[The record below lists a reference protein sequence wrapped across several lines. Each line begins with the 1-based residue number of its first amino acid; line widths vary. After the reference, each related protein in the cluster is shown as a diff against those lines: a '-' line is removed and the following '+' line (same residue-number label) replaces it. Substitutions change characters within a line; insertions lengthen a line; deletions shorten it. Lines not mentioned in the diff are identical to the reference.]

1 MVSIFTIERRKNF
14 WESFTR
20 FVEDLHLS
28 KVTTSANAHYKMAD
42 YLDRCIRYW
51 PHRCGAVS
59 IENYLYDIGVN
70 LTNPEDEIDLLLIL
84 ELYINLLYW
93 APKQDLLDREG
104 DALSITWKQDDVENE
119 TKRLLQNVAY
129 ILEQCCNMRIRE
141 IDDDSFPMYRITK
154 RNAYVDAAVE
164 AVPELSEALLGY
176 YDIRN
181 EDDLEYK
188 KTALTSIYTY
198 LEPKR
203 NDFKKL
209 EWSSFCE
216 EFFAGMN
223 SFGIRHNTKA
233 QIKMQAKK
241 KKNVCDMLFMLA
253 IYVLQTPEVLQYK
266 KSLKEMRIKKTGE

>member
-70 LTNPEDEIDLLLIL
+70 LTNPEDERDLLLIL

>member
-70 LTNPEDEIDLLLIL
+70 LTNPKDERDLLLIL

>member
-51 PHRCGAVS
+51 PHKCGAVS

-70 LTNPEDEIDLLLIL
+70 LTNPEDERDLLLIL